1 MLWSAAPTS
10 IWFVL
15 VGCAVI
21 PWLPLVNAQTR
32 SPNECIVSGKAVGQ
46 CMQVDSNGNVI
57 DDHYSNVRGGKCKDQ
72 FNNDKALIDLSRGG
86 STGNCP
92 KAPYADEK

>member
-1 MLWSAAPTS
+1 MMWSAPTS
-10 IWFVL
+10 IWFML

-21 PWLPLVNAQTR
+21 PWSPLVNAQTR
-32 SPNECIVSGKAVGQ
+32 NPNECIVGGVPVGQ

-72 FNNDKALIDLSRGG
+72 FNNDEPLIDLSRGG
-86 STGNCP
+86 AANCP
-92 KAPYADEK
+92 KAPFTDEK